1 MAKVETV
8 EEFLA
13 RGGKVTRVEY
23 KEPPEE
29 SLIVK
34 HKPQFTTDL
43 VSLGEAEFYFGE
55 HRGKPKVP
63 KNLEKFNEA
72 LVAAALPENLVEII
86 NPTGEP
92 NDTEE

>member
-1 MAKVETV
+1 MVKVETV

-13 RGGKVTRVEY
+13 RGGTVTKVEY
-23 KEPPEE
+23 QEPPEE
-29 SLIVK
+29 SAIVK

-63 KNLEKFNEA
+63 NNLEKFTEA
-72 LVAAALPENLVEII
+72 LEAANLPQNIVDII
-86 NPTGEP
+86 VSTGEP
-92 NDTEE
+92 DGED